1 MKILVPIKRAVD
13 YSVKIRVKADGSGV
27 ELNNVKMSMN
37 PFDEI
42 AVEEAVRLK
51 EAGKASEILVV
62 SIGPAKAQ
70 DVIRT
75 ALTQRYSAMRSNA
88 VGAPTLR
95 FEIKDA
101 SVTETALPQPE
112 GALNRMFSDLPEY
125 QYHAHLV
132 VDASASGPGTHRTG
146 YVHAEASRSLEV
158 RHLSPAERQGQVQGL
173 VAQMVDD
180 VMTQIDQQIRSN
192 IGNLSYD
199 TGAADF
205 TITPQ
210 PPGRWDHVM
219 NPPPASA
226 GM

>member
-1 MKILVPIKRAVD
+1 MTNRSLLLGAALLVLAGCSNVPPPYQGTDYGASAPARMNVAAV
-13 YSVKIRVKADGSGV
+13 
-27 ELNNVKMSMN
+27 
-37 PFDEI
+37 
-42 AVEEAVRLK
+42 
-51 EAGKASEILVV
+51 LVD
-62 SIGPAKAQ
+62 SSYAPPGMAPNIDHQLQPTPQ

-125 QYHAHLV
+125 RYQAHLV
-132 VDASASGPGTHRTG
+132 VDASASGPGTHRAG

-158 RHLSPAERQGQVQGL
+158 RHLSPAERQRQVQGL

-180 VMTQIDQQIRSN
+180 VMAQIDQQIRSN

-210 PPGRWDHVM
+210 PSGRWDHVM

>member
-1 MKILVPIKRAVD
+1 MTNRSLLFGAALLVLAGCSNVPPPYQGTDYGASAPARMNVAAV
-13 YSVKIRVKADGSGV
+13 
-27 ELNNVKMSMN
+27 
-37 PFDEI
+37 
-42 AVEEAVRLK
+42 
-51 EAGKASEILVV
+51 LVDN
-62 SIGPAKAQ
+62 SYAPPGMAPNIDHQLQPTPQ

-112 GALNRMFSDLPEY
+112 GALNRMFSEQPEY
-125 QYHAHLV
+125 RYEGRLV
-132 VDASASGPGTHRTG
+132 VEASASGPGTHRTG
-146 YVHAEASRSLEV
+146 HVHAEAARSLEV
-158 RHLSPAERQGQVQGL
+158 RHLSPAERQRQVQGL

-180 VMTQIDQQIRSN
+180 VMAQIDQQIRAN

-210 PPGRWDHVM
+210 PSGRWDHVM